1 MTVATCPHRPQS
13 IRPRADV
20 AAAVNAAQRLCQD
33 HGERWTGPRQRT
45 YELLV
50 EAGRPM
56 KAYDLIGVYGPD
68 GSPVSPPTVYRA
80 LDFLQLHGL
89 AHRLETQNAFVACSA
104 ARVGHSAELLIC
116 DCCGVTEELHSDIS
130 ALAGQEA
137 QRRGYAVRQV
147 VLEISGR
154 CPACA

>member
-1 MTVATCPHRPQS
+1 VE
-13 IRPRADV
+13 
-20 AAAVNAAQRLCQD
+20 AAQWFCERR
-33 HGERWTGPRQRT
+33 GERWTAPRRRT

-56 KAYDLIGVYGPD
+56 KAYDLIGVYSREGR
-68 GSPVSPPTVYRA
+68 PVSPPTVYRA

-89 AHRLETQNAFVACSA
+89 THRLETQNAFVACTA
-104 ARVGHSAELLIC
+104 AEAGHWAELLIC
-116 DCCGVTEELHSDIS
+116 DCCGITEELQSDIP
-130 ALAGQEA
+130 ALATREA